1 MKKEAKAKVKITTK
15 PHKEACFWFASL
27 EIEVTP
33 KEGSATKVHLL
44 LTTEQA
50 TELINKIKAADYR
63 AKILNLKST

>member
-1 MKKEAKAKVKITTK
+1 MENKAKVKITTK

-33 KEGSATKVHLL
+33 EKGEPTKVRAILD
-44 LTTEQA
+44 TDEA